1 LSSGYLAKMRRKTKR
16 TNPDDDMAIVKAT
29 YTKSRPG
36 AKAAIRYI
44 EHRPGREGEKVKRE
58 LYGSDGSMKRGE
70 AYQMIDD
77 AERGTVFFRIVISP
91 DPEREDTYKDL
102 SLQEITV
109 QTMLQLEERLT
120 KDVPYV
126 AVEHADHAPHRHV
139 HVLACVKGRLNTQ
152 DFQALRETATE
163 AAHSQR
169 QERDATRQRQQQQQQ
184 EGGQW
189 AVPAAS

>member
-1 LSSGYLAKMRRKTKR
+1 MKSKNQQ
-16 TNPDDDMAIVKAT
+16 TNDTNFMAIVKAT
-29 YTKSRPG
+29 YTKSRGG

-58 LYGSDGSMKRGE
+58 LYGIAGSMERGE
-70 AYQMIDD
+70 AYQMIDE
-77 AERGTVFFRIVISP
+77 AEKGTVFFRIVISP
-91 DPEREDTYKDL
+91 DPQREDTYKDL
-102 SLQEITV
+102 LLHEITS
-109 QTMLQLEERLT
+109 QTMLHLAERLT

-126 AVEHADHAPHRHV
+126 AVEHNDHAPHRHV

-163 AAHSQR
+163 AALSQR
-169 QERDATRQRQQQQQQ
+169 QERDVARGQQQQ

-189 AVPAAS
+189 AGQGIS